1 MSINNGQTYKKITLV
16 LVKEHS
22 VTHLKSRNEIDFK
35 NASIS
40 FIGDSCI
47 IQEFIETKKINASIL
62 PTNIIKSFIKDDN

>member
-1 MSINNGQTYKKITLV
+1 MSINSGQTYKKITLV

-22 VTHLKSRNEIDFK
+22 VIHLKSRNEIDFK

-47 IQEFIETKKINASIL
+47 VQEFNETKKINGSVF
-62 PTNIIKSFIKDDN
+62 PTNIIKSFIKNDN